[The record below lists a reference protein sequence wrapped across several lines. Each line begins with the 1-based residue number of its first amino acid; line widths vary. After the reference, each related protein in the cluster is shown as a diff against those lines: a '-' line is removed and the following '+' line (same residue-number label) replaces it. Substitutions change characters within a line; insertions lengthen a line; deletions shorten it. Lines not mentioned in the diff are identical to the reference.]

1 MFGMCVGYASA
12 TAASEVKPRLPQ
24 EVVVHHDVYDAS
36 GERAHRAA
44 YDALMEAFSARND
57 MAADTWTKR
66 VIGRMGKIAAM
77 GGRDKMVAALHA
89 MGFELK

>member
-1 MFGMCVGYASA
+1 
-12 TAASEVKPRLPQ
+12 
-24 EVVVHHDVYDAS
+24 VVLHHEVYDPT
-36 GERAHRAA
+36 GEQAHRAA
-44 YDALMEAFSARND
+44 YDALMGAFSARND

-77 GGRDKMVAALHA
+77 GGRDNMVAALNA